1 MTGAAASD
9 LHSLEKAPGALK
21 TIREAAEI
29 LELPP
34 HVLRFWETKFS
45 QIQPL
50 KRAGGRRFYRND
62 DLDALLII
70 RELLHQK
77 GYTIKGAQAALPRL
91 LKEKKDGAKMASSP
105 IAAPALA
112 VVNTQASESAALP
125 ERQQGLSSGNIS
137 LLFALR
143 DELDAMKRVLENN

>member
-1 MTGAAASD
+1 MSGAAATD
-9 LHSLEKAPGALK
+9 LHSIEKAPGALK
-21 TIREAAEI
+21 TIREVAEI

-34 HVLRFWETKFS
+34 HVLRFWETKFP

-62 DLDALLII
+62 DVDALLII

-91 LKEKKDGAKMASSP
+91 LKEKKDSAKAA
-105 IAAPALA
+105 AAPAPSLA
-112 VVNTQASESAALP
+112 VVNTPANESAPLP
-125 ERQQGLSSGNIS
+125 ERQKGLSKADIS